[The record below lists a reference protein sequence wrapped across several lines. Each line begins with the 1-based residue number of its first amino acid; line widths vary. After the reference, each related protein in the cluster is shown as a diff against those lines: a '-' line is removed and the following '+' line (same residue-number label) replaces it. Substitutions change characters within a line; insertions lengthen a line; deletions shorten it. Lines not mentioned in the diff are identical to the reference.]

1 MECGHCHCYEYIFV
15 KEPKIYLKELRME
28 EQTSRMEWLQ
38 KVRQSLSLLSLEPI
52 VFLQT
57 FTWGLASVIG
67 QNLIID
73 KVCR

>member
-28 EQTSRMEWLQ
+28 EQTSRTEWLQ
-38 KVRQSLSLLSLEPI
+38 KIRQSLSLLSLEPI

>member
-1 MECGHCHCYEYIFV
+1 
-15 KEPKIYLKELRME
+15 ME
-28 EQTSRMEWLQ
+28 EQQDARIPWLQ
-38 KVRQSLSLLSLEPI
+38 KFRQSLSLLSLEPI